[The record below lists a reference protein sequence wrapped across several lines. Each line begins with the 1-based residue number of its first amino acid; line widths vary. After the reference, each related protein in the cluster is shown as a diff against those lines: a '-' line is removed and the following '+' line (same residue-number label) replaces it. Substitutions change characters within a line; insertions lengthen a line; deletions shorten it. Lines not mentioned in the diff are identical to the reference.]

1 MLSLLLAAATMLA
14 APAAAACPAGMAD
27 LREHLRQ
34 ARTAYAIGDLMAL
47 QPAVAA
53 VDEDLTCLDAVVT
66 PDDALQ
72 VHVAHVLGWWLLRD
86 ESRVAFAFRGAQ
98 AVDPHF
104 LPGDDI
110 APEGSALM
118 VLFLQTK
125 NQGVGMSTP
134 ARGKLVVD
142 GFPGVKA
149 LPMERAVLLQR
160 EGIEGVE
167 TWYAAPEG
175 PPVALAS
182 KVPFGWYQEQS
193 ILVRKPDEYA
203 WLAELRRLAA
213 HEVPVAKIA
222 KRMNLRGHKIGGEPW
237 TAASVEAQLD
247 LDAEGA
253 LQNARPLS
261 E

>member
-1 MLSLLLAAATMLA
+1 LRQ
-14 APAAAACPAGMAD
+14 D
-27 LREHLRQ
+27 LRA
-34 ARTAYAIGDLMAL
+34 ARTAYAIGDLEAL

-53 VDEDLTCLDAVVT
+53 VDEDLTCLDSLVT

-72 VHVAHVLGWWLLRD
+72 VHVTHILGWWLLRD
-86 ESRVAFAFRGAQ
+86 ESRVAFAFRGAL

-118 VLFLQTK
+118 VLFARVK
-125 NQGVGMSTP
+125 EQGAGISTP
-134 ARGKLVVD
+134 SRGKLVVD

-160 EGIEGVE
+160 EGIEGIE

-175 PPVALAS
+175 PPAALAP
-182 KVPFGWYQEQS
+182 KVPFGWYQESS
-193 ILVRKPDEYA
+193 ILVQKPNEYA
-203 WLAELRRLAA
+203 WLAELRRLDARG
-213 HEVPVAKIA
+213 VPVTKIA
-222 KRMNLRGHKIGGEPW
+222 KRMNLRGHQIGGEPW
-237 TAASVEAQLD
+237 TPASVKAQLD

-253 LQNARPLS
+253 LENARPLS